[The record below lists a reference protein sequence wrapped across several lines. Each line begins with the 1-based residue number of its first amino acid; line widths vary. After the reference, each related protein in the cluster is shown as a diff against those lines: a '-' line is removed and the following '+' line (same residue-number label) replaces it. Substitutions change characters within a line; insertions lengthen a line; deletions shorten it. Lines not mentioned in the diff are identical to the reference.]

1 MFFEDNS
8 TPSNILRV
16 RMRKIPPYRYNNA
29 IMMIRFFTFSDI
41 GKYHLPLS
49 AFLPALFARSALT
62 PFISMKKMKAPS
74 DSAKR

>member
-1 MFFEDNS
+1 MFFEGNS

-29 IMMIRFFTFSDI
+29 IRMIRFFTFSDI

-49 AFLPALFARSALT
+49 AFPAALFARSALT

-74 DSAKR
+74 DNAKR

>member
-8 TPSNILRV
+8 SPSNILRV
-16 RMRKIPPYRYNNA
+16 RMRKIPPYRYSNA
-29 IMMIRFFTFSDI
+29 IRMIRFFRFSDI

-49 AFLPALFARSALT
+49 AFPAALFARSALT